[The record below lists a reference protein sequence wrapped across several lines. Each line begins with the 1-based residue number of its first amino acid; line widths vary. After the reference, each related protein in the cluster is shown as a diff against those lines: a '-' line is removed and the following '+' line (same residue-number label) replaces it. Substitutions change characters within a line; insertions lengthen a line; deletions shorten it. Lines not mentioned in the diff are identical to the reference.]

1 MSFSIAFRASW
12 SVAILLLASVPGDG
26 GAWAQDVAGDGLAAT
41 RVEPSASEGAFRHLL
56 ALQEIASANG
66 GTRAAGTPGFDR
78 SAEYVAQR
86 LREAGYTVRLQEFE
100 FPFFEDRT
108 PPILATGNPGGATET
123 APAGA
128 VHTLTNS
135 GSGDVTARLRAV
147 NLGLGEGPPAAST
160 SGCEAADFKDF
171 ERGAVALIRRGT
183 CPFQAKVDDAVAAG
197 ATGVV
202 IMNEGTQGRTNA
214 FSGLL
219 SRPAAIPVV
228 GVSYERGRSLDS
240 AARTDGAVTVRVA
253 VDAVTGTRSTRNVLA
268 DPTSDGD
275 GPLIVVGA
283 HLDSVPEGPGINDNG
298 SGSAA
303 VLEAALR
310 SARQPAPS
318 HSRVRFA
325 FWSAEERGLV
335 GSRHYVESL
344 SEQERRDI
352 ALYINLDMVGSP
364 NFGRFIQASAAA
376 GDGPAAVVRSALVAD
391 FREHDRPVE
400 ERAGGR
406 YGTDDASFSR
416 KDIPTVG
423 LFAGAGGP
431 KTEAEAALFG
441 GAAGRP
447 FDSCYHRA
455 CDTTENINR
464 EVLEENTR
472 ALLHAL
478 DAVANVGR
486 GGSAPVRKTGDPPE
500 IRP

>member
-1 MSFSIAFRASW
+1 
-12 SVAILLLASVPGDG
+12 
-26 GAWAQDVAGDGLAAT
+26 
-41 RVEPSASEGAFRHLL
+41 
-56 ALQEIASANG
+56 
-66 GTRAAGTPGFDR
+66 
-78 SAEYVAQR
+78 
-86 LREAGYTVRLQEFE
+86 
-100 FPFFEDRT
+100 
-108 PPILATGNPGGATET
+108 
-123 APAGA
+123 
-128 VHTLTNS
+128 
-135 GSGDVTARLRAV
+135 
-147 NLGLGEGPPAAST
+147 
-160 SGCEAADFKDF
+160 
-171 ERGAVALIRRGT
+171 
-183 CPFQAKVDDAVAAG
+183 
-197 ATGVV
+197 
-202 IMNEGTQGRTNA
+202 
-214 FSGLL
+214 
-219 SRPAAIPVV
+219 
-228 GVSYERGRSLDS
+228 
-240 AARTDGAVTVRVA
+240 
-253 VDAVTGTRSTRNVLA
+253 
-268 DPTSDGD
+268 
-275 GPLIVVGA
+275 
-283 HLDSVPEGPGINDNG
+283 
-298 SGSAA
+298 
-303 VLEAALR
+303 
-310 SARQPAPS
+310 
-318 HSRVRFA
+318 VRFA

-472 ALLHAL
+472 ALLRAL

-486 GGSAPVRKTGDPPE
+486 GGSAPVRKTGDLLE
-500 IRP
+500 TRP